1 MFRFRLGTRLL
12 TGMPEFVLIPAP
24 VMTTT
29 LRAFQRELAMSWSS
43 GAEPGSTWVVGMA
56 ATAAVVVT

>member
-1 MFRFRLGTRLL
+1 
-12 TGMPEFVLIPAP
+12 MPEFVLIPAP